1 MDVVA
6 DFESPGAFYRVEEG
20 GKTMSW
26 RRNDG
31 LRVKFCFHFGEKRGM
46 NITHF
51 ERGKEDARLLLVLA
65 QRGDRRIQR
74 RSIAGVGRHLDWPE
88 VKGERLF
95 GPDTV
100 VRSNRLSKIE
110 CAGKERFL
118 CWKKIVEKNLSCHS
132 LNKK

>member
-46 NITHF
+46 SITHF

-74 RSIAGVGRHLDWPE
+74 RSIAGVG
-88 VKGERLF
+88 
-95 GPDTV
+95 
-100 VRSNRLSKIE
+100 
-110 CAGKERFL
+110 
-118 CWKKIVEKNLSCHS
+118 
-132 LNKK
+132 